1 MAAIGLL
8 KFNIIFNQPITTH
21 NHLEPV
27 CFLSI
32 LGQCFPVLI
41 IRTFTGL
48 ESWKR
53 SGLEILSPP
62 SGADKTQTAG
72 WRPARGQR
80 GVSAGPA
87 RGQRGDAGSAQ
98 AALSSAGLVSRCRR
112 ERRRATSATETDTH
126 ARTHA
131 RTHIRTHARTHAH
144 THARMTCWMT
154 LWHLMVSSRRVSL
167 SLFVN
172 LFSKC
177 FLSPLC
183 VLDLSCPSRECRLHD
198 PIQSDATNDAS
209 NKKEESTRYASP
221 FSFAEVGKQ
230 GLPEAPTAPRA
241 AAGADAQV
249 SVRSVV
255 DKNCHVNK
263 RRR

>member
-80 GVSAGPA
+80 GVSAG
-87 RGQRGDAGSAQ
+87 SA
-98 AALSSAGLVSRCRR
+98 
-112 ERRRATSATETDTH
+112 RRRGLCAGGSVLGRTRLQMSEGATPCDLSHGNRH

-131 RTHIRTHARTHAH
+131 RSHAH
-144 THARMTCWMT
+144 THACAHARAYARTHDLLDDPVALNGEQLSRFFVLIREFVQQVFPESLVCPRPA
-154 LWHLMVSSRRVSL
+154 VS
-167 SLFVN
+167 FQGM
-172 LFSKC
+172 
-177 FLSPLC
+177 SP
-183 VLDLSCPSRECRLHD
+183 
-198 PIQSDATNDAS
+198 
-209 NKKEESTRYASP
+209 TRSH
-221 FSFAEVGKQ
+221 
-230 GLPEAPTAPRA
+230 T
-241 AAGADAQV
+241 
-249 SVRSVV
+249 
-255 DKNCHVNK
+255 K
-263 RRR
+263 RRY